1 MPLYVHF
8 IIACLI
14 CEICFIVIH
23 RKSSNLRQLFGMF
36 FIPASLYF
44 FVYLRPFL
52 DSLDWLGVY
61 ISSFVCFLGMIF
73 LCSLTFEKYE
83 AKKGKMRHVW
93 ILFFLLFILIS
104 LIYGIPWLIKAFP
117 LDNPEAIVFTLM
129 QDKAGTDGFVWD
141 LIWKNI
147 LKPTLGAF
155 VPFCV
160 AIFLLSMST
169 RYSKKTWC
177 FRILRY
183 KMRLYSGE
191 NIWVPV
197 RQLSTFLLFFTFFV
211 FCIIAS
217 KLMLPLVNLCKA
229 YLAEFNSRQNSQ
241 LYLEEYVFPDSVY
254 IKVPQE
260 KKNLI
265 YIMMESME
273 TNFEEYTPEI
283 NKLSAENVSFLP
295 GGVDLIMTNWTMA
308 AQVSKLCAIPLYLP
322 YGFGNDNVIDNFLPN
337 IKCLTDILAEN
348 GYNQMYVQGSDGS
361 FSSKKTFWNQH
372 SVNEFHDFPYYK
384 KKKIVSE
391 EKEIFWGVTDKTLYR
406 LMQNEL
412 NVLARDSS
420 RPFALYAITVDTHFP
435 DGYLSDGC
443 AVSSSESSQYP
454 SVLRCASRQIDDFL
468 KWAENQSWYE
478 NTLIVVVGDHTWPTF
493 TELLNLPK
501 EAPLYWVNVFINA
514 PKQPKIKNRSFSSFD
529 MFPTVLEAMNMTVEG
544 HRLGLGTSL
553 FSSEKTLLERM
564 PKTTLDSM
572 LKIKSY
578 QYDYFMQGGSFWGK

>member
-1 MPLYVHF
+1 MPLYVHY

-23 RKSSNLRQLFGMF
+23 RKSSSLRQFLGMF
-36 FIPASLYF
+36 FIPVSLYF
-44 FVYLRPFL
+44 FVYQRPFL

-61 ISSFVCFLGMIF
+61 ISSIVCFLGALF
-73 LCSLTFEKYE
+73 LCSLTFENFEVKR
-83 AKKGKMRHVW
+83 GKPRLVL

-117 LDNPEAIVFTLM
+117 LDNPEAIIFTLM

-141 LIWKNI
+141 LIWNNI
-147 LKPTLGAF
+147 LKPALDVF
-155 VPFCV
+155 VPLCV
-160 AIFLLSMST
+160 VILLVST
-169 RYSKKTWC
+169 SARYSKKTWC

-183 KMRLYSGE
+183 KIRLYSGE
-191 NIWVPV
+191 NIWVPI
-197 RQLSTFLLFFTFFV
+197 RQLYTVLLFFSFFI
-211 FCIIAS
+211 FCAMAS
-217 KLMLPLVNLCKA
+217 KLMLPLMNLCQV
-229 YLAEFNSRQNSQ
+229 YLEEFNSRQNSQ
-241 LYLEEYVFPDSVY
+241 LYLDEYVFPDSVK
-254 IKVPQE
+254 IEFPEK

-273 TNFEEYTPEI
+273 VNFKDYTPEI
-283 NKLSAENVSFLP
+283 NKLSAENISFLP
-295 GGVDLIMTNWTMA
+295 GGVDLIMTSWTMA

-337 IKCLTDILAEN
+337 VKCLTDILAEK

-372 SVNEFHDFPYYK
+372 SINEFHDFPYYK

-406 LMQNEL
+406 LMQKEL
-412 NVLARDSS
+412 NQLASDSS
-420 RPFALYAITVDTHFP
+420 RPFAFYAITVDTHFP

-443 AVSSSESSQYP
+443 VVSELGSSQFP
-454 SVLRCASRQIDDFL
+454 SVLRCASRQLDLFL
-468 KWAENQSWYE
+468 KWVKEQSWFE
-478 NTLIVVVGDHTWPTF
+478 NTVVVVVGDHTWPTF
-493 TELLNLPK
+493 TELLDLPK
-501 EAPLYWVNVFINA
+501 EAPLYWVNMFINTQ
-514 PKQPKIKNRSFSSFD
+514 KQPEIKNRNFSSFD
-529 MFPTVLEAMNMTVEG
+529 MFPTVLEAMGMNVDG

-553 FSSEKTLLERM
+553 FSEEKTLLERM
-564 PKTTLDSM
+564 SKTTLDSM

-578 QYDYFMQGGSFWGK
+578 QYDYFMQGGSFLGK